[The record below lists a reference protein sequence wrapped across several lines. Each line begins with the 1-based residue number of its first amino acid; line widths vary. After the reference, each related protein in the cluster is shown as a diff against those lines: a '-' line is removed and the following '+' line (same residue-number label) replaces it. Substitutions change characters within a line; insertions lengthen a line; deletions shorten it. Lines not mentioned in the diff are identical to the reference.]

1 MLACSQAWATVRSV
15 SDMNGRCA
23 VQRQQCATERF
34 TASNAADINTRRLVA
49 APAKEAFPD
58 VDSEHSQEQNETIAL
73 QEVAAGQKIPTN
85 IMAAI
90 GAADA
95 VYLATSHS
103 TVSSSVPGDRPRLGC
118 NIRGGRPG
126 FLEQCWDDQRQRHC
140 ISLPDYSGN
149 RFLQSLGNIMED
161 GVAGLAVPVF
171 GRKTKG
177 ANART
182 DVLYVTCDAETTVDA
197 GDSTPLARAQTV
209 TRLWVTAYSWVQD
222 ALPLI
227 EDDSEEI
234 GWSPYNPILRR
245 PANGASDQNRSVATL
260 VDGQIHSDDLATLQ
274 WSADVD
280 LAQRYL
286 PGRYVVLDAYELL
299 DTRIKLYT
307 HMAQH
312 RGGEKE
318 LNDDGIRSWTISS
331 ARVDGQRWL
340 FSITLRRIA
349 RGGVTPTLF
358 SLAARGSSAS
368 IALPI
373 LGVEGSFT
381 PSSNALTLYLCAGVG
396 ITPLLSHL
404 RASTGDVLAII
415 ACKAADVEPLTKLLQ
430 DAAQLQTD
438 CKLSQLRVHFLVKV
452 RATEADKCAVEEQST
467 AMMSQWPGRRL
478 TASSLAGTGEATP
491 NDFVLPAGDR
501 HQLSG
506 RTAFV
511 CGAGP
516 FEQTAKSALHAAGI
530 EDIHSESFSY

>member
-1 MLACSQAWATVRSV
+1 M
-15 SDMNGRCA
+15 
-23 VQRQQCATERF
+23 QRQQCATEQF
-34 TASNAADINTRRLVA
+34 TASIAADINTRRLVA
-49 APAKEAFPD
+49 APAKEAFSD
-58 VDSEHSQEQNETIAL
+58 EDAEHFERRNETNAH
-73 QEVAAGQKIPTN
+73 QELAAGQKVPTA
-85 IMAAI
+85 IMDAI

-103 TVSSSVPGDRPRLGC
+103 TISSSVPGDRPRLGC

-126 FLEQCWDDQRQRHC
+126 FLEQRWDDQRQRHC

-171 GRKTKG
+171 GRATQG
-177 ANART
+177 GTART

-209 TRLWVTAYSWVQD
+209 TRLWVRAYSWVQD
-222 ALPLI
+222 ALPLV

-245 PANGASDQNRSVATL
+245 PANGSGDEKRSVATL

-280 LAQRYL
+280 LARRYL

-299 DTRIKLYT
+299 DTRIKLYS
-307 HMAQH
+307 HMAQY

-331 ARVDGQRWL
+331 ARVEGQRWL
-340 FSITLRRIA
+340 FGITLRRIA

-358 SLAARGSSAS
+358 SLAGRGSSAN
-368 IALPI
+368 ITLPI

-381 PSSNALTLYLCAGVG
+381 PSSNARAVYLCAGVG
-396 ITPLLSHL
+396 ITPLLAHL
-404 RASTGDVLAII
+404 RAGTGDVLAVV

-430 DAAQLQTD
+430 DAAQLQSG
-438 CKLSQLRVHFLVKV
+438 CRLSKLRVHFLVNKGAV
-452 RATEADKCAVEEQST
+452 EADQCAVEERST
-467 AMMSQWPGRRL
+467 AMMSHWPGRRL
-478 TASSLAGTGEATP
+478 TAFSLADNGETNAD
-491 NDFVLPAGDR
+491 DFVLPVGDR
-501 HQLSG
+501 HQLSD

-530 EDIHSESFSY
+530 KDIHSESFSY